1 MRKTNIEDSS
11 LLADFF
17 NKASYDTKREVFR
30 EVLHK
35 ASASQREVVARA
47 AKIKGSLSGGDSV
60 RNQTCDAK
68 F

>member
-17 NKASYDTKREVFR
+17 NKASYETKREVFR

-47 AKIKGSLSGGDSV
+47 AKIKG
-60 RNQTCDAK
+60 
-68 F
+68 